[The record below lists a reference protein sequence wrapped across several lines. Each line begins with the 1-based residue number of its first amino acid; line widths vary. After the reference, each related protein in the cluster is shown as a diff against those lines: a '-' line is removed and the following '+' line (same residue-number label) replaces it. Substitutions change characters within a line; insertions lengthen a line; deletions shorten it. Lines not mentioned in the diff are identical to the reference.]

1 MYPFTK
7 YLKELN
13 NEPKKDDGSDA
24 NDEVWNKLAK
34 TVNAIDPVG
43 RGEQTFQNLLLT
55 PPVTKLYLL
64 CTHLPPRHMTDLVL
78 QAT

>member
-24 NDEVWNKLAK
+24 NDEGPNKLAK
-34 TVNAIDPVG
+34 TVNNIDPVG
-43 RGEQTFQNLLLT
+43 RGD
-55 PPVTKLYLL
+55 
-64 CTHLPPRHMTDLVL
+64 HDRI
-78 QAT
+78 

>member
-13 NEPKKDDGSDA
+13 NEPNDDGSDA
-24 NDEVWNKLAK
+24 NDEGPNKLAK

-43 RGEQTFQNLLLT
+43 RRDI
-55 PPVTKLYLL
+55 V
-64 CTHLPPRHMTDLVL
+64 D
-78 QAT
+78 

>member
-24 NDEVWNKLAK
+24 NDEVRNKLAK
-34 TVNAIDPVG
+34 TVNAVDPVG
-43 RGEQTFQNLLLT
+43 RLDVFPSNAGR
-55 PPVTKLYLL
+55 
-64 CTHLPPRHMTDLVL
+64 THLVRTNRE
-78 QAT
+78 